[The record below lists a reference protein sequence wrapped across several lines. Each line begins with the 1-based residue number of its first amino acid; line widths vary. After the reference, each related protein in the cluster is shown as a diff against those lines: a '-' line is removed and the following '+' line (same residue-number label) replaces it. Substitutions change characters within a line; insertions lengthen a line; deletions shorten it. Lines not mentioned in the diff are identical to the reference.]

1 MFYLKLA
8 TTNIKKNGKIYFPYL
23 ITSIFTVMMF
33 YSVKFL
39 AGSNGLSKDSLTA
52 SQVMG
57 FGIWVVLIFSVIFLL
72 YINSFLMKN
81 RKKEFGLYNIL
92 GMEKRNVMGIVFIET
107 AIIYLIST
115 IVGILLGVLFSK
127 LMMMILVKIMSVHTS
142 IVFSIDLASVLQT
155 AEVFGLIYFV
165 SFLINAAS
173 IRLSNP
179 IALLKGG
186 QIGEKEPKTK
196 WLLALVGIIT
206 LAAGYTIALVI
217 DDPIKALLL
226 FFIAVILVIIGTY
239 ALFTAGSIVILKLLK
254 KNKNY
259 YYKTNHFISVSQM
272 MYRMKQNAVGLASIC
287 ILCTCI
293 LVMISTTFTLYKGI
307 DETSRKGCQA
317 DFQFTYNNW
326 DDKDL
331 NGDFSNLLTSM
342 KQSLTNKNIGISNS
356 MTSKYYSGFVYLNGT
371 VFTNQNTYNKDS
383 IYLKA
388 MTVSEYN
395 RIYNQHV
402 TLNNDQVLYNDNF
415 DFDHKSMIFNN
426 HKYELTKGKNYK
438 WFVKDDA
445 STLNSKA
452 MTMVFKD
459 EKSIQNA
466 LKKDE
471 PLCNNYEIL
480 IDYKGDSYN
489 KEATET
495 LNKLVRNYID
505 QVQVGENGQ
514 SYSTNSR
521 YENHL
526 AFSEMYGSLLFLGI
540 FLGVL
545 FMMAAILIMYY
556 KQLSEGYEDQKR
568 YTILQN
574 VGLSEKEV
582 KQAIRSQVLI
592 FFFLPLLVAVIH
604 MSFAYNI
611 ILKMFD
617 VLIVNAS
624 HIFISCTVVSVIVL
638 AICYSIVYFLTS
650 RTYYKIVK

>member
-1 MFYLKLA
+1 
-8 TTNIKKNGKIYFPYL
+8 
-23 ITSIFTVMMF
+23 
-33 YSVKFL
+33 
-39 AGSNGLSKDSLTA
+39 
-52 SQVMG
+52 
-57 FGIWVVLIFSVIFLL
+57 
-72 YINSFLMKN
+72 
-81 RKKEFGLYNIL
+81 
-92 GMEKRNVMGIVFIET
+92 
-107 AIIYLIST
+107 
-115 IVGILLGVLFSK
+115 
-127 LMMMILVKIMSVHTS
+127 
-142 IVFSIDLASVLQT
+142 
-155 AEVFGLIYFV
+155 
-165 SFLINAAS
+165 
-173 IRLSNP
+173 
-179 IALLKGG
+179 
-186 QIGEKEPKTK
+186 
-196 WLLALVGIIT
+196 
-206 LAAGYTIALVI
+206 
-217 DDPIKALLL
+217 
-226 FFIAVILVIIGTY
+226 
-239 ALFTAGSIVILKLLK
+239 
-254 KNKNY
+254 
-259 YYKTNHFISVSQM
+259 
-272 MYRMKQNAVGLASIC
+272 
-287 ILCTCI
+287 
-293 LVMISTTFTLYKGI
+293 
-307 DETSRKGCQA
+307 
-317 DFQFTYNNW
+317 
-326 DDKDL
+326 
-331 NGDFSNLLTSM
+331 
-342 KQSLTNKNIGISNS
+342 
-356 MTSKYYSGFVYLNGT
+356 
-371 VFTNQNTYNKDS
+371 
-383 IYLKA
+383 
-388 MTVSEYN
+388 
-395 RIYNQHV
+395 
-402 TLNNDQVLYNDNF
+402 
-415 DFDHKSMIFNN
+415 
-426 HKYELTKGKNYK
+426 
-438 WFVKDDA
+438 
-445 STLNSKA
+445 

-489 KEATET
+489 KEATDT